1 MIDDV
6 TGPAAPRAHALPP
19 ETHRAA
25 GEAGIGRVEHRAAL
39 APGHQHRHRVRPFD
53 ELKALEGV
61 SRVDVKRRDD
71 PHAGAVGR
79 RHQIGLAYA
88 GMATDVSPRET
99 GGGRRETLA
108 DLFVVDAD
116 VHVHEDPGE
125 LAEYADPPW
134 DVALR
139 EIAKVEERYLD
150 LPGISPRAEYRVPF
164 PGGSNRR
171 QIVTSARE
179 LRGGLDALHVNHAV
193 LFPDHLLSLAM
204 VRDPEFA
211 TTLAVAYN
219 RWLYER
225 WLTEEPSL
233 SGALVIA
240 PQNPIAGA
248 EDIRR
253 YAGRREFVCVYLPAS
268 GLKILYGHELYDPV
282 YEAAAETGLPVVI
295 HSVEAVY
302 PAFPFQLE
310 QFRTSLAVHALAH
323 PLSMI
328 ANLVSMLETGVPI
341 RFPELKIGFMEA
353 GTAWVPFLA
362 NRLDKE
368 YVERRR
374 EVPLLQETPSR
385 TMRRFFYG
393 TQPVEEPERRSDVV
407 AQFEL
412 FDGENQ
418 AMFASDWPHHDFDH
432 PQHVFGLPFAPE
444 ARRKIMGLNAARF
457 FGLDVPG

>member
-1 MIDDV
+1 
-6 TGPAAPRAHALPP
+6 
-19 ETHRAA
+19 
-25 GEAGIGRVEHRAAL
+25 
-39 APGHQHRHRVRPFD
+39 
-53 ELKALEGV
+53 
-61 SRVDVKRRDD
+61 
-71 PHAGAVGR
+71 
-79 RHQIGLAYA
+79 
-88 GMATDVSPRET
+88 MATDVSRGEAPAE
-99 GGGRRETLA
+99 RRETLA
-108 DLFVVDAD
+108 DLFVLDAD
-116 VHVHEDPGE
+116 VHVHEDPAE

-134 DVALR
+134 DVGLR
-139 EIAKVEERYLD
+139 EIAKVDERYLD

-171 QIVTSARE
+171 EIATTAAEMRE
-179 LRGGLDALHVNHAV
+179 GLDALHVDGAV

-204 VRDPEFA
+204 VRDPAFA
-211 TTLAVAYN
+211 TALARAYN

-225 WLTEEPSL
+225 WLTGERSL
-233 SGALVIA
+233 KGALVIA
-240 PQNPIAGA
+240 PQNPEAGA

-253 YAGRREFVCVYLPAS
+253 YAGAREFACVYLPAS
-268 GLKILYGHELYDPV
+268 GLKILYGHEIYDPV
-282 YEAAAETGLPVVI
+282 YRAAAEAGLPVVI
-295 HSVEAVY
+295 HSVETVY

-328 ANLVSMLETGVPI
+328 ANLVSMIETAVPV

-353 GTAWVPFLA
+353 GTGWIPFIA

-368 YVERRR
+368 YIERRR
-374 EVPLLQETPSR
+374 EVPLLQERPSR

-393 TQPVEEPERRSDVV
+393 TQPIEEPERRADVL
-407 AQFEL
+407 ALFEL

-432 PQHVFGLPFAPE
+432 PRHVFALPFSPE

-457 FGLDVPG
+457 FGIEVPA